1 MDTRDYLV
9 GRKTPPKGDNYLDR
23 PNHFTPDILG
33 DPNTCDEL
41 HNHPVGD
48 FFHATRREH
57 GADFVDSY
65 SNPKLVADT
74 PTPGKLKAETVV
86 QWALTLTFVAIL
98 VCGVADIVRWTFW

>member
-33 DPNTCDEL
+33 DPNTCDAL
-41 HNHPVGD
+41 HNHPVDDQRVGD
-48 FFHATRREH
+48 FFHATRTLI
-57 GADFVDSY
+57 GSADE
-65 SNPKLVADT
+65 P
-74 PTPGKLKAETVV
+74 PGGTSKTERVV